1 VSFSFVHSSIQEKTI
16 RGEASLITMDVKNE
30 EETTVASSEEP
41 KEEEEEQM
49 NIEKL
54 ESDSEKEKH
63 DVSSKSETEITD
75 NEIDAQPVILEGKRS
90 RKPTLRLEISELV
103 PAKKEFS
110 IPQVSL
116 TLRLYSHEK
125 SWIHSYL

>member
-1 VSFSFVHSSIQEKTI
+1 MQAKTI
-16 RGEASLITMDVKNE
+16 RGEASLIALDVKNE

-41 KEEEEEQM
+41 KEEEQEEQM
-49 NIEKL
+49 NIEKP
-54 ESDSEKEKH
+54 ESDSDKEKH

-125 SWIHSYL
+125 NWIHSYL